1 MRISVCACWGS
12 SSTTASL
19 HRQSRGNHLPICRIG
34 DVTMGPLCITD
45 PPEVPCFPCEQLCP
59 HTSSASKVC
68 RGGQGTHR
76 GPAGESLLA
85 STRVYSVCLPFRL
98 ATLSFAPGSLLGK
111 GIPHNASTTFW
122 HRQGALVLSDTP
134 QSKASSG
141 NSFRIVCTSAPNLGG
156 KKPALLP
163 GEEPGALL
171 ESQACPPPPCLAAL
185 PCPAL
190 PWLLPP
196 QRLSSL
202 LSLAPSPLSSSGV
215 QPQPS
220 MVPGVPGCWLWPSQG
235 SAGQIMAHLNPLS
248 WPFMLWRQETL
259 GLKSFRQ
266 LTPSDS
272 SPTRKV
278 VVSSENLTDVS
289 SQCHQQQRGGAWRGC
304 PRCSKASWHPL
315 SPAPGCCHHV

>member
-1 MRISVCACWGS
+1 MQKTVTRARVFLYVRAGDH

-19 HRQSRGNHLPICRIG
+19 HRQSRGNHLPICHTG

-68 RGGQGTHR
+68 RGGQGTHW

-111 GIPHNASTTFW
+111 GIPHNASATFW

-156 KKPALLP
+156 KKPALLL

-171 ESQACPPPPCLAAL
+171 KSQACLPPPCLAAL
-185 PCPAL
+185 PCPDCC
-190 PWLLPP
+190 LLRDSAPSYHWRP
-196 QRLSSL
+196 ARFQAAESSH
-202 LSLAPSPLSSSGV
+202 SLAWW
-215 QPQPS
+215 Q
-220 MVPGVPGCWLWPSQG
+220 GCLAAACGLPRVLLGRLWL
-235 SAGQIMAHLNPLS
+235 
-248 WPFMLWRQETL
+248 TL
-259 GLKSFRQ
+259 TLFHGHS
-266 LTPSDS
+266 
-272 SPTRKV
+272 
-278 VVSSENLTDVS
+278 
-289 SQCHQQQRGGAWRGC
+289 CCGGK
-304 PRCSKASWHPL
+304 RCLA
-315 SPAPGCCHHV
+315 